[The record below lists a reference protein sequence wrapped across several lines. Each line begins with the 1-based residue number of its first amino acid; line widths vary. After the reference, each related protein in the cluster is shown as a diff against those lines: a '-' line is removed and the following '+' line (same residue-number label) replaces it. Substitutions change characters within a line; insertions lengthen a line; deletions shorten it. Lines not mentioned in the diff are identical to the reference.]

1 MDEFPHKKFPM
12 IADDGRQTIDH
23 DSVQSSMVYCPIWL
37 KFLRANNVS
46 PAAAETFNDSTF
58 LLLGIRAFKLA
69 AFSISGEHP
78 SFSLPKTMSRRSLID
93 AISSTV
99 LSASADVTSKG

>member
-1 MDEFPHKKFPM
+1 
-12 IADDGRQTIDH
+12 
-23 DSVQSSMVYCPIWL
+23 MVYCPIWL
-37 KFLRANNVS
+37 KFLRANNVI

-58 LLLGIRAFKLA
+58 LLMGIRAFKLA
-69 AFSISGEHP
+69 AFSSSGDYP
-78 SFSLPKTMSRRSLID
+78 SFSLPKTMSRRSLIA